1 MASLRK
7 KSIIAIVYNFLF
19 AIASATVGAIVL
31 SWPLLAF
38 SIKSEQT
45 DVLVKLPL
53 STIIKN
59 YNQLMLYLLW
69 PFKKVLK
76 MGDFPTSSQAAQ
88 HFYECKLLF
97 GLALI
102 AFIVGVIIFIFLWNR
117 KKLYYLH
124 LMPIEIVVFMLI
136 PFALLPLAMTNFDQ
150 FFIAFHH
157 LLFNNNNWLFDPST
171 DPIINVLTEN
181 FFASCFAAGA
191 VIYELY
197 FVILFEQNKKEL

>member
-1 MASLRK
+1 MVSLRK
-7 KSIIAIVYNFLF
+7 KPVIAIIYNFLF

-31 SWPLLAF
+31 SWPLLAL
-38 SIKSEQT
+38 SIKFERT
-45 DVLVKLPL
+45 DALVKLPL
-53 STIIKN
+53 GTIMKN
-59 YNQLMLYLLW
+59 YNQLMFYLLW

-76 MGDFPTSSQAAQ
+76 MSNFPTSRQAAQ

-102 AFIVGVIIFIFLWNR
+102 AFIVGVIIFIFLRRR
-117 KKLYYLH
+117 KKTYYLH
-124 LMPIEIVVFMLI
+124 LSSIEIVIFMLI
-136 PFALLPLAMTNFDQ
+136 PLALLPLAMTDFDQ

-157 LLFNNNNWLFDPST
+157 MLFNNNNWLFDPST

-191 VIYELY
+191 IIYELY
-197 FVILFEQNKKEL
+197 FAILLWQNKKEL

>member
-7 KSIIAIVYNFLF
+7 KSIIAIIYNFLF

-31 SWPLLAF
+31 SWPLLAL
-38 SIKSEQT
+38 SIKFEHT
-45 DVLVKLPL
+45 DALVKLPL
-53 STIIKN
+53 GTIMKN
-59 YNQLMLYLLW
+59 YNQLMFYLLW
-69 PFKKVLK
+69 PLKRILK
-76 MGDFPTSSQAAQ
+76 MDDFPTSSQAAQ

-102 AFIVGVIIFIFLWNR
+102 AFIVGVIIFIFLYRR

-124 LMPIEIVVFMLI
+124 LMPIEIIVFMLI
-136 PFALLPLAMTNFDQ
+136 PLAFLPLAMTNFDQ

-157 LLFNNNNWLFDPST
+157 LLFNNNNWLFNPST

-181 FFASCFAAGA
+181 FFASCFVAGA
-191 VIYELY
+191 IIYELY
-197 FVILFEQNKKEL
+197 FAILFWQNKKEL